1 MMDEIFK
8 TDDTTLEELLDD
20 EDEGTPQNEP
30 NDAEVQRLL
39 EQLEAE
45 MPRDDADEEH
55 DGVEPTDKEVD
66 DVIARYRD
74 ELEVEKS
81 LVESDDDEQG
91 EETFTEDDSVLPSV
105 PDDIDSGA
113 DHPSSANLDDLQSR
127 MASLRASS
135 VEPDL
140 LPSVPSSKPSGKP
153 VNRLTSRGKYTDD
166 DVDSWC
172 TVCLEDA
179 TLKCVGCDGDPY
191 CARCWKEMHVGSAAA
206 FDDRS
211 HKAVQFTRDRKK
223 KEKKVALGAS

>member
-1 MMDEIFK
+1 M
-8 TDDTTLEELLDD
+8 
-20 EDEGTPQNEP
+20 
-30 NDAEVQRLL
+30 
-39 EQLEAE
+39 
-45 MPRDDADEEH
+45 
-55 DGVEPTDKEVD
+55 EVD

-81 LVESDDDEQG
+81 LLDSDDEEQG

-113 DHPSSANLDDLQSR
+113 QQPSSANLDDLQSR

-140 LPSVPSSKPSGKP
+140 MPSVPTSKPSGKP
-153 VNRLTSRGKYTDD
+153 VKRLTSRGKYTDD

-179 TLKCVGCDGDPY
+179 TLKCLGCDGDPY
-191 CARCWKEMHVGSAAA
+191 CARCWREMHVGSAAA
-206 FDDRS
+206 FDERS
-211 HKAVQFTRDRKK
+211 HRAVQFTRDGK
-223 KEKKVALGAS
+223 KEKKVALGA